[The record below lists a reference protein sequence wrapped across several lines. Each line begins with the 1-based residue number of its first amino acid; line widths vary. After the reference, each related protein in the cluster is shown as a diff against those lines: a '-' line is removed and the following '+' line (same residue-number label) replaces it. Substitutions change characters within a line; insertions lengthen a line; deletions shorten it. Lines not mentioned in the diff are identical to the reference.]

1 MRIASNPGKHLRAA
15 TASILLIVAAFIVG
29 VAACDGDTYQ
39 LTISSASG
47 GSVNTPGEGIFT
59 YDEGTVVPLVA
70 TPDDG
75 YQFLSWT
82 GDITHIADPNA
93 TSTTITING
102 DYAILANFETEG
114 EADQDGGDSFRHLT
128 VTGSDH

>member
-1 MRIASNPGKHLRAA
+1 MRIASSSTKHHYSAA
-15 TASILLIVAAFIVG
+15 IGIFLIVAALMVG
-29 VAACDGDTYQ
+29 MTACDGDTYE

-47 GSVNTPGEGIFT
+47 GSVNTPGEGVFT

-82 GDITHIADPNA
+82 GDMAHIADPSA
-93 TSTTITING
+93 TSTTITMNG
-102 DYAILANFETEG
+102 DYAILANFET
-114 EADQDGGDSFRHLT
+114 DGGGEPGGGRHL
-128 VTGSDH
+128 

>member
-1 MRIASNPGKHLRAA
+1 MRIASSSVKHHYSAA
-15 TASILLIVAAFIVG
+15 VGIFLIVAALMVG
-29 VAACDGDTYQ
+29 ITACDGDTYQ

-47 GSVNTPGEGIFT
+47 GSVTTPGEGTFT

-82 GDITHIADPNA
+82 GDITDIASPNA
-93 TSTTITING
+93 TSTTIIING

-114 EADQDGGDSFRHLT
+114 EAGPGE
-128 VTGSDH
+128 TGPTQPS

>member
-1 MRIASNPGKHLRAA
+1 MRIDSSSVKHHCA
-15 TASILLIVAAFIVG
+15 TAVGIFLIVAALMVG
-29 VAACDGDTYQ
+29 ITACDGDTYQ

-82 GDITHIADPNA
+82 GDIQDIANPNN
-93 TSTTITING
+93 TSTTIVMNG
-102 DYAILANFETEG
+102 NYAILANFET
-114 EADQDGGDSFRHLT
+114 DGGGEPGGGRHL
-128 VTGSDH
+128 